1 MGVFTS
7 FSIAVIKYPYKS
19 NLREKGFVWPQGCR
33 LQIIMASRVVGAA
46 GHILSMARK
55 EREMSA
61 SA

>member
-19 NLREKGFVWPQGCR
+19 NLSEKGLRVADYKSSW
-33 LQIIMASRVVGAA
+33 RVVGAA

-55 EREMSA
+55 KREMSA